1 MEYIDTNI
9 LISLIDKKDNK
20 YDLANKLMKNYN
32 NKIITEL
39 NLLEMKSVL
48 SRSGIIDEEI
58 DALEQY
64 LLIKNNIKIIDI
76 DFNRSINT
84 GKDIINSIKL
94 KTLDCIHIAN
104 AIIIH
109 VEKFITFDK
118 DFKNKENNIKKY
130 GIEIIYPL
138 NI

>member
-9 LISLIDKKDNK
+9 LISFIDKKDSK
-20 YDLANKLMKNYN
+20 YNLANKLMKNYD

-39 NLLEMKSVL
+39 NLLEIKSVL
-48 SRSGIIDEEI
+48 SRSGVIEEEI
-58 DALEQY
+58 DALDEY
-64 LLIKNNIKIIDI
+64 LLIKNDIKIVNI

-84 GKDIINSIKL
+84 GIDIINSIKL
-94 KTLDCIHIAN
+94 KTLDCLHIAS

-109 VEKFITFDK
+109 ADKFITFDK
-118 DFKNKENNIKKY
+118 DFKNKERTIKQF

-138 NI
+138 

>member
-20 YDLANKLMKNYN
+20 YNLANNLMKNYD

-39 NLLEMKSVL
+39 NLLEIRSVL
-48 SRSGIIDEEI
+48 SRSGILEEEI
-58 DALEQY
+58 EALEEY
-64 LLIKNNIKIIDI
+64 LLIKHDIKIVDI

-94 KTLDCIHIAN
+94 KTLDCLHIAN
-104 AIIIH
+104 AIITH
-109 VEKFITFDK
+109 ADKFITFDK
-118 DFKNKENNIKKY
+118 DFKSKENNIKKY

-138 NI
+138 

>member
-9 LISLIDKKDNK
+9 LISFIDKKDSK
-20 YDLANKLMKNYN
+20 YNLANKLMKNYD

-39 NLLEMKSVL
+39 NLLEIKSVL
-48 SRSGIIDEEI
+48 SRSGVIEEEI
-58 DALEQY
+58 DALDEY
-64 LLIKNNIKIIDI
+64 LLIKNDIKIVNI

-84 GKDIINSIKL
+84 GIDIINSINL
-94 KTLDCIHIAN
+94 KTLDCLHIAN

-109 VEKFITFDK
+109 ADKFITFDK
-118 DFKNKENNIKKY
+118 DFKNKERTIKEF

-138 NI
+138 

>member
-9 LISLIDKKDNK
+9 LISLIDKKDGK
-20 YDLANKLMKNYN
+20 YNLANELMKIYN

-48 SRSGIIDEEI
+48 SRSGIINEEI
-58 DALEQY
+58 DALEEY
-64 LLIKNNIKIIDI
+64 LLIKYDIKMVDI
-76 DFNRSINT
+76 DFNRSINA
-84 GKDIINSIKL
+84 GKGIISFIKL
-94 KTLDCIHIAN
+94 KTLDCLHIAN

-109 VEKFITFDK
+109 ADKFITFNN
-118 DFKNKENNIKKY
+118 DFKKKKEDIKKY

-138 NI
+138 

>member
-9 LISLIDKKDNK
+9 LISLIDKNDSK
-20 YDLANKLMKNYN
+20 YNLANKLMKNYD

-39 NLLEMKSVL
+39 NLLEIKSVL
-48 SRSGIIDEEI
+48 SRSGVIEEEI
-58 DALEQY
+58 DALDEY
-64 LLIKNNIKIIDI
+64 LLIKNDIKIVNI

-84 GKDIINSIKL
+84 GIDIINSIKL
-94 KTLDCIHIAN
+94 KTLDCLHIAN

-109 VEKFITFDK
+109 ADKFITFDK
-118 DFKNKENNIKKY
+118 DFKNKERTIKEF

-138 NI
+138 